1 MVKMNSTESA
11 AEKRKADEEEEREE
25 PSKKPRQEEDGE
37 EDDNAEQEGNGKKFQ
52 KRMVCVQMAYLG
64 TNYSGLQKNPG
75 QSTIEGELE
84 RALHDSKFISD
95 LNFGHQKKVHW
106 NRAARTDK
114 GVHALGNVVGLK
126 LLINPDVDMVE
137 EVNKHLPSDIR
148 VLDIKRV
155 TKSFHAQQLA
165 NGRQYHY
172 LIPTFVFESCE
183 APETSELIPEGKTE
197 NNKNFW
203 EGCSSYTP
211 TEEEIAKAKDFR
223 VTDDVVERVSKL
235 LSQYVGTHS
244 FHNFTSGK
252 KKGDAD
258 AKRYIVSFKVGER
271 VIFDGYEY
279 LELRVEGQSFLLHQI
294 RKMIGLVVFTIRYK
308 CDNKEKLSIVWSDKK
323 VHIPLVPGVGLFLN
337 KVLYR
342 TYNKT
347 NKHLQPLDFEDVKD
361 KIEDFKT
368 KMVHIVA
375 MFPHSSLT
383 Q

>member
-1 MVKMNSTESA
+1 MNSTESA

-37 EDDNAEQEGNGKKFQ
+37 EGGERFERAMGQ
-52 KRMVCVQMAYLG
+52 RVR
-64 TNYSGLQKNPG
+64 NPG

-223 VTDDVVERVSKL
+223 VT
-235 LSQYVGTHS
+235 GTHS

-279 LELRVEGQSFLLHQI
+279 LELRVEGQSFLLHQCD
-294 RKMIGLVVFTIRYK
+294 RDVVMEMGRTCIF
-308 CDNKEKLSIVWSDKK
+308 DNLYICRVQ

-342 TYNKT
+342 TYNKSNSCHPRLHVLT
-347 NKHLQPLDFEDVKD
+347 RQD

-368 KMVHIVA
+368 KMMLPEIVA
-375 MFPHSSLT
+375 RERDDHCTLKWLNEIKVFYNSWL
-383 Q
+383 